1 MKIRRVSANNKKS
14 RLEITVYWGKSY
26 PFPYVKLDPRPKA
39 KAKIREIF
47 VDKELGNEAVTYVLE
62 SGDEGAVHIDHVLEY
77 NKDPKM
83 LSELLSYKLTVEAQ
97 KHIESSGLSRREI
110 ARRLNTSLPQLYRLL
125 DPTNKRKSINQL
137 ISLLHVLDCDIDL
150 VVTEKNAA

>member
-14 RLEITVYWGKSY
+14 RLEIKVYSGKTY
-26 PFPYVKLDPRPKA
+26 PFPYIKLDPRPTA
-39 KAKIREIF
+39 KAKIREAF

-83 LSELLSYKLTVEAQ
+83 LGELLFYKLDVETQ
-97 KHIESSGLSRREI
+97 NK
-110 ARRLNTSLPQLYRLL
+110 LNRP
-125 DPTNKRKSINQL
+125 I
-137 ISLLHVLDCDIDL
+137 
-150 VVTEKNAA
+150 